1 LCVFLLLKPRRC
13 SLCVTRPN
21 LKNNMRQSKI
31 RSFAL
36 RHALITASLMSS
48 VLLAKVASAQT
59 ATNRPAAKEPVKLP
73 TVVVTGESQADA
85 TVQPTFLPA
94 VEGTRIYS
102 GKKTTVIDFD
112 AMPLIQSDNYRQAF
126 TKTPGLIVSEM
137 PNPAFL
143 NLGSRGIGDPHESQD
158 LMVLRDRIP
167 FAMDMIGY
175 PTVYYAPPLTSVDR
189 LEFVRG
195 GASLLFGPQP
205 AGALNYVT
213 HQPRRD
219 RAFAARTDQVFG
231 SDNLYSTYT
240 SVEGTSGRVGY
251 LAYVDHRQGDSFRD
265 VNSDFRVTGGTFKLV
280 LDADRET
287 RWTLGFDAFNGDSGE
302 PGGLTLG
309 TVAPLGGSVFNYSAN
324 RNATQHA
331 FDRVRVERYAPSL
344 TVEHDFSPTTRAEA
358 RVWGG
363 YSRRFS
369 RRETDVGFGTQ
380 AAVPVAD
387 TDGNRDNLLTEHQ
400 YYFFGTD
407 VRARHDWTAWENDH
421 TLTAGFTTY
430 YSDAPFSVRRGET
443 VTAEDGALRLQ
454 SRRGTVYGAIFAE
467 NKFTFSKL
475 SIVPAIRVETIHQNI
490 TELANNG
497 TGEAVTPKAVLSR
510 DSYVEVV
517 PLLALGLAYDFGRG
531 HEAYANVSQ
540 GYKAKTFTDAV
551 PLGTADTVS
560 ANLEAARS
568 WTYELGLRGAPQP
581 WLTYDVSVFR
591 IDYDNRFGR
600 VGANIQNV
608 GRSINQGLDLA
619 LEVDLIGLYDARTG
633 GQPGERDLALNLHGN
648 VEFLDARFESGP
660 LTGLTPQYAPDHL
673 VRVGATLHSKRW
685 GRVGLMG
692 TFVDSHWA
700 NDNNGLFA
708 PANPASSGFIPAY
721 MVWDLSAEVRLYKD
735 TVSLLAGINN
745 LLGEDYFS
753 RVRADGIQPAY
764 GRNFYAGLSV
774 RF

>member
-1 LCVFLLLKPRRC
+1 MKQPMLGSPSAAR
-13 SLCVTRPN
+13 
-21 LKNNMRQSKI
+21 
-31 RSFAL
+31 AL
-36 RHALITASLMSS
+36 AAASLVNSI
-48 VLLAKVASAQT
+48 LLAGLASAQT
-59 ATNRPAAKEPVKLP
+59 ATNAPAAKAPVKLP

-85 TVQPTFLPA
+85 TVQPAFLPA
-94 VEGTRIYS
+94 VEGARIYS

-112 AMPLIQSDNYRQAF
+112 ALPLIQSDNYRQAF
-126 TKTPGLIVSEM
+126 TKTPGLLVSEM

-143 NLGSRGIGDPHESQD
+143 NLGSRGVGDPHESQD
-158 LMVLRDRIP
+158 LMVLRDGIP
-167 FAMDMIGY
+167 FAMDLIGY

-195 GASLLFGPQP
+195 GAALLFGPQP

-219 RAFAARTDQVFG
+219 RAFAARVDQVFG
-231 SDNLYSTYT
+231 SDSLYSTYA

-251 LAYVDHRQGDSFRD
+251 LGYLDHRQGDSFRD
-265 VNSDFRVTGGTFKLV
+265 VNSDYRVTGGTIKLV

-287 RWTLGFDAFNGDSGE
+287 RWTLGLDAFNGDSGE
-302 PGGLTLG
+302 PGGLTFG
-309 TVAPLGGSVFNYSAN
+309 TVAPAGGAVFNYAAN

-344 TVEHDFSPTTRAEA
+344 TLEHDFSPATRAEA

-369 RRETDVGFGTQ
+369 RRETDTGFGTQ

-387 TDGNRDNLLTEHQ
+387 ADGNRDNLLTLHE
-400 YYFFGTD
+400 YYFSGTD
-407 VRARHDWTAWENDH
+407 ARARHDWTAWENDH

-443 VTAEDGALRLQ
+443 PTAEDGALRQQ
-454 SRRGTVYGAIFAE
+454 SRRGTAYGAVFAE
-467 NKFTFSKL
+467 NKFTFAKFSV
-475 SIVPAIRVETIHQNI
+475 VPAVRLETIHQHI
-490 TELANNG
+490 TELVNDG
-497 TGEAVTPKAVLSR
+497 TGEAVTPKAALSR

-517 PLLALGLAYDFGRG
+517 PLLALGLAYDLGRG
-531 HEAYANVSQ
+531 HEAYANVSE

-560 ANLEAARS
+560 ANLDPAHS

-581 WLTYDVSVFR
+581 WLTYDASVFL

-619 LEVDLIGLYDARTG
+619 LEVDLLGLYDSRTG
-633 GQPGERDLALNLHGN
+633 GQPGERDLAFNLHGN

-692 TFVDSHWA
+692 TFVDDHWA

-708 PANPASSGFIPAY
+708 AANPDSSGFIPAY
-721 MVWDLSAEVRLYKD
+721 MVWDLTAEVRLYKE
-735 TVSLLAGINN
+735 TVSLLAGVNN
-745 LLGEDYFS
+745 LLDEDYFS

-764 GRNFYAGLSV
+764 GRNYYVGLSV
-774 RF
+774 KF